1 VFRLS
6 IYPQGHR
13 PPLPYRA
20 RLSPKA
26 KAGNTLLL
34 ASRRQT
40 AQDAPR
46 SSNNQETACMQRFL
60 SIALAMF
67 MTLGLTMSFDAEAK
81 RLGGG
86 KSFGSAPSHQSRQQA
101 PAQQNAA
108 PATAGRQPAAASGAS
123 RWLGPLAGLAA
134 GGLLASMFMGD
145 GFEGI
150 QFMDILIFGVI
161 AFLLFRFLA
170 ARRQQAGPVAAG
182 GAPMQREMPSSNNGN
197 SNIFGNS
204 IPNSSS
210 ALIKPVINAPAWFNE
225 QSFINAGREHFL
237 SLQQHWDAN
246 EMDKIAEFVTPQLL
260 EFLRRERAELGDGF
274 QSTYIDNLDVQLDGV
289 DDNSDKTVATLTF
302 SGISKTSRFD
312 QGEQFSESWRLERE
326 IGDNQPWLVA
336 GIRQN

>member
-1 VFRLS
+1 
-6 IYPQGHR
+6 
-13 PPLPYRA
+13 
-20 RLSPKA
+20 
-26 KAGNTLLL
+26 
-34 ASRRQT
+34 
-40 AQDAPR
+40 
-46 SSNNQETACMQRFL
+46 MQRFL
-60 SIALAMF
+60 TLAMALF
-67 MTLGLTMSFDAEAK
+67 LSLGMMTVSFDAEAK
-81 RLGGG
+81 RMGGG
-86 KSFGSAPSHQSRQQA
+86 KSFGAAPSHQTRQQA
-101 PAQQNAA
+101 PSTPSAAQA
-108 PATAGRQPAAASGAS
+108 AGRAPAAASGAS

-145 GFEGI
+145 GFSGL

-170 ARRQQAGPVAAG
+170 ARRQKAAASANPLRTAGPVAAN
-182 GAPMQREMPSSNNGN
+182 GAPMEREIPNNAGN

-204 IPNSSS
+204 IPASS

-225 QSFINAGREHFL
+225 ENFINAGREHFL

-260 EFLRRERAELGDGF
+260 EFLRRERTDLGDGF
-274 QSTYIDNLDVQLDGV
+274 QSTYIENLEVQLDGV

-312 QGEQFSESWRLERE
+312 QGEHFSESWRLERAV
-326 IGDNQPWLVA
+326 GDNQPWLVA